1 MYFVAR
7 LPLGSQHQNLKCRSR
22 QLQLPCES
30 PSYQSTQDCLCCTI
44 SESTVAEA
52 HKLKRTTF
60 NCSESFTQVPG
71 TFITEVVVS
80 NKQLVESLVLLQKRR
95 NCGAI
100 GVCDLST
107 LQKEDTAVP
116 KVMCADSKMR
126 WYQIFT
132 HWS

>member
-1 MYFVAR
+1 MNAYEVR
-7 LPLGSQHQNLKCRSR
+7 NMLRPNVETCMKLS
-22 QLQLPCES
+22 QLPREGLRKC
-30 PSYQSTQDCLCCTI
+30 
-44 SESTVAEA
+44 
-52 HKLKRTTF
+52 TF

-80 NKQLVESLVLLQKRR
+80 NKQLVESFVLLQKRR

-132 HWS
+132 HWSGKVRSKNYRKGIHSLIFEGQKANLA